1 MYLIEYNTLS
11 SINEFCF
18 FPCRPFL
25 PRRGVIFCSMPCYNQ
40 KKKDK
45 LGNPAD
51 DTDDTLKSDKND
63 NTNCG
68 QAEASNTSTLT
79 LEEVKKGEIFCDEIP
94 KYFFYTI

>member
-1 MYLIEYNTLS
+1 MN
-11 SINEFCF
+11 FAF
-18 FPCRPFL
+18 FSCRPFL

-79 LEEVKKGEIFCDEIP
+79 LEEVKKGVIFFWDEL
-94 KYFFYTI
+94 